1 MSLLNQIIDIK
12 NKLKESVD
20 EATEI
25 LGSVDDIDSDK
36 LKTYLF
42 TLLKELP
49 FCPFDF
55 ENHVDVILLTRGE
68 SMGIY
73 FQPKTKAGKS
83 FVDFI
88 LENSGNEEKASYAY
102 FE

>member
-1 MSLLNQIIDIK
+1 MSLLK
-12 NKLKESVD
+12 FW
-20 EATEI
+20 
-25 LGSVDDIDSDK
+25 GSVDKIDPNK
-36 LKTYLF
+36 LNKYIISLI
-42 TLLKELP
+42 KEIP
-49 FCPFDF
+49 TCPFDF

-68 SMGIY
+68 SMSIY